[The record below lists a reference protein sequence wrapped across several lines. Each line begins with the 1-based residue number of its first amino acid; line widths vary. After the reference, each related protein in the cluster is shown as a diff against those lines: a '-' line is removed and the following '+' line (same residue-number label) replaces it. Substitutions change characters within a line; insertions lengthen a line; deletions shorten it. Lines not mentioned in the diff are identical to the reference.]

1 MSKTENQSPQQ
12 GNLGMEQ
19 HNAPSPTKT
28 EPVSPTPSTPQP
40 PVPSAPPAFPVQLK
54 GLESC
59 FISPKKAFIAAGG
72 TEQQF
77 AREVNFAMQ
86 AMLNNPYLIDCA
98 RQYPDHL
105 VEAIKNV
112 SLTGLT
118 LNPELRLGY
127 LVPYKGK
134 VKFQASYMGKVDIL
148 IRTGVV
154 KDIYSDLV
162 YANDEFCMTKGTGGT
177 IIHKPNVFGERGDLL
192 GGYYFA
198 VLTSGVVKFDAMPKA
213 RIEEIKSRSEAVK
226 KGKQSPW
233 DTDFEEMA
241 RKTIVNWAFKFL
253 PKTGISDSMI
263 KVLET
268 ESQLDD
274 EMFEDWKKAQGQKPD
289 DFEEDDTQ
297 YAEEVK

>member
-1 MSKTENQSPQQ
+1 
-12 GNLGMEQ
+12 
-19 HNAPSPTKT
+19 
-28 EPVSPTPSTPQP
+28 
-40 PVPSAPPAFPVQLK
+40 
-54 GLESC
+54 
-59 FISPKKAFIAAGG
+59 
-72 TEQQF
+72 
-77 AREVNFAMQ
+77 
-86 AMLNNPYLIDCA
+86 MLNNPYLIDCA

-213 RIEEIKSRSEAVK
+213 RIEEIKVVVRLSRKASNLRGTQTLK
-226 KGKQSPW
+226 KW
-233 DTDFEEMA
+233 
-241 RKTIVNWAFKFL
+241 
-253 PKTGISDSMI
+253 
-263 KVLET
+263 LENNR
-268 ESQLDD
+268 ELGFQIP
-274 EMFEDWKKAQGQKPD
+274 AQNRHFRFHD
-289 DFEEDDTQ
+289 
-297 YAEEVK
+297 

>member
-118 LNPELRLGY
+118 LNPELRS
-127 LVPYKGK
+127 V
-134 VKFQASYMGKVDIL
+134 SY
-148 IRTGVV
+148 T
-154 KDIYSDLV
+154 
-162 YANDEFCMTKGTGGT
+162 
-177 IIHKPNVFGERGDLL
+177 H
-192 GGYYFA
+192 
-198 VLTSGVVKFDAMPKA
+198 LT
-213 RIEEIKSRSEAVK
+213 
-226 KGKQSPW
+226 
-233 DTDFEEMA
+233 
-241 RKTIVNWAFKFL
+241 L
-253 PKTGISDSMI
+253 PTN
-263 KVLET
+263 
-268 ESQLDD
+268 
-274 EMFEDWKKAQGQKPD
+274 
-289 DFEEDDTQ
+289 
-297 YAEEVK
+297 

>member
-112 SLTGLT
+112 
-118 LNPELRLGY
+118 
-127 LVPYKGK
+127 
-134 VKFQASYMGKVDIL
+134 
-148 IRTGVV
+148 
-154 KDIYSDLV
+154 
-162 YANDEFCMTKGTGGT
+162 
-177 IIHKPNVFGERGDLL
+177 LL
-192 GGYYFA
+192 P
-198 VLTSGVVKFDAMPKA
+198 V
-213 RIEEIKSRSEAVK
+213 
-226 KGKQSPW
+226 
-233 DTDFEEMA
+233 
-241 RKTIVNWAFKFL
+241 
-253 PKTGISDSMI
+253 
-263 KVLET
+263 
-268 ESQLDD
+268 
-274 EMFEDWKKAQGQKPD
+274 
-289 DFEEDDTQ
+289 
-297 YAEEVK
+297 

>member
-1 MSKTENQSPQQ
+1 
-12 GNLGMEQ
+12 
-19 HNAPSPTKT
+19 
-28 EPVSPTPSTPQP
+28 
-40 PVPSAPPAFPVQLK
+40 
-54 GLESC
+54 
-59 FISPKKAFIAAGG
+59 
-72 TEQQF
+72 
-77 AREVNFAMQ
+77 
-86 AMLNNPYLIDCA
+86 
-98 RQYPDHL
+98 
-105 VEAIKNV
+105 
-112 SLTGLT
+112 
-118 LNPELRLGY
+118 
-127 LVPYKGK
+127 
-134 VKFQASYMGKVDIL
+134 
-148 IRTGVV
+148 
-154 KDIYSDLV
+154 
-162 YANDEFCMTKGTGGT
+162 MTKGTGGT

-274 EMFEDWKKAQGQKPD
+274 EMFEDWKRHKVRNR
-289 DFEEDDTQ
+289 TI
-297 YAEEVK
+297 

>member
-162 YANDEFCMTKGTGGT
+162 YANDEFSKIGRA
-177 IIHKPNVFGERGDLL
+177 HV
-192 GGYYFA
+192 
-198 VLTSGVVKFDAMPKA
+198 
-213 RIEEIKSRSEAVK
+213 
-226 KGKQSPW
+226 
-233 DTDFEEMA
+233 
-241 RKTIVNWAFKFL
+241 
-253 PKTGISDSMI
+253 
-263 KVLET
+263 
-268 ESQLDD
+268 
-274 EMFEDWKKAQGQKPD
+274 
-289 DFEEDDTQ
+289 
-297 YAEEVK
+297 

>member
-198 VLTSGVVKFDAMPKA
+198 VLTSADICRFT
-213 RIEEIKSRSEAVK
+213 S
-226 KGKQSPW
+226 
-233 DTDFEEMA
+233 
-241 RKTIVNWAFKFL
+241 
-253 PKTGISDSMI
+253 
-263 KVLET
+263 
-268 ESQLDD
+268 
-274 EMFEDWKKAQGQKPD
+274 
-289 DFEEDDTQ
+289 
-297 YAEEVK
+297 